1 MSLAVKYPVALLC
14 QALDLARSSYYYR
27 AQVEG
32 EGTLE
37 ETLLRLAEE
46 WPTYGYRRLTAQL
59 RRESWE
65 VNSKRVRRLMQH
77 LGVQGKRPVRKR
89 RTTDSTHAFPR
100 YPNLVQ
106 GILVTHPDQVWVADI
121 TYVRLHSEFVYLAV
135 LMDVFTRG
143 IRGWHLGRN
152 LDGALTL
159 TALRRGLQAG
169 QPEIHHADQGVQY
182 AATTYSDLLRET
194 GVAISMAEVGAAWQN
209 GFAERLMRTIACP
222 LLIVTSPE
230 HSAAEISAAP
240 LAFKRIM
247 VGCDFSSDADFAI
260 NYGLS
265 LAQEF
270 QSEIHLIH
278 VLEPAAVSG
287 VWIPEAFSQEVNVN
301 LRDRVIDRLNEH
313 VSDDVHNWCRVKAF
327 CLTGIPFIELAN
339 HALANEID
347 LVVMGIRGH
356 GLVES
361 LLVGSTTERVIRQ
374 VTCPVLSV
382 NPV

>member
-1 MSLAVKYPVALLC
+1 MKVAFNRILCATDLSDFSNNAVYHAIAVAREFEAKLYLCHVVNLPPIVLPGGEPVYSEDIEDSLTDHAYTHLEHLMARQPVSWEPLIIKGPVAESIATFAHEKKIDLAV
-14 QALDLARSSYYYR
+14 
-27 AQVEG
+27 
-32 EGTLE
+32 
-37 ETLLRLAEE
+37 
-46 WPTYGYRRLTAQL
+46 
-59 RRESWE
+59 
-65 VNSKRVRRLMQH
+65 
-77 LGVQGKRPVRKR
+77 
-89 RTTDSTHAFPR
+89 
-100 YPNLVQ
+100 
-106 GILVTHPDQVWVADI
+106 
-121 TYVRLHSEFVYLAV
+121 
-135 LMDVFTRG
+135 
-143 IRGWHLGRN
+143 
-152 LDGALTL
+152 
-159 TALRRGLQAG
+159 
-169 QPEIHHADQGVQY
+169 
-182 AATTYSDLLRET
+182 AATHGRT
-194 GVAISMAEVGAAWQN
+194 GLKRLFLGSVT
-209 GFAERLMRTIACP
+209 ERLMRTIACP

>member
-89 RTTDSTHAFPR
+89 RTTDSTHTFPR

-106 GILVTHPDQVWVADI
+106 GRLVTHPDQVWVADI

-209 GFAERLMRTIACP
+209 GFAERLMRTIKEEEVNLSEYRDYHDAYRH
-222 LLIVTSPE
+222 LGRFLDEVYMHKRI
-230 HSAAEISAAP
+230 HSSLGYLTPAEFETQWLAQHAAEQP
-240 LAFKRIM
+240 
-247 VGCDFSSDADFAI
+247 
-260 NYGLS
+260 
-265 LAQEF
+265 
-270 QSEIHLIH
+270 
-278 VLEPAAVSG
+278 
-287 VWIPEAFSQEVNVN
+287 
-301 LRDRVIDRLNEH
+301 
-313 VSDDVHNWCRVKAF
+313 
-327 CLTGIPFIELAN
+327 
-339 HALANEID
+339 
-347 LVVMGIRGH
+347 VV
-356 GLVES
+356 
-361 LLVGSTTERVIRQ
+361 T
-374 VTCPVLSV
+374 
-382 NPV
+382 